1 MIQVNGKPMMWV
13 EGMTVS
19 SMLKEKNYVFAKI
32 VVKINGIYVPP
43 QQYEDTIIRDGDEV
57 QAIHMLAGG

>member
-1 MIQVNGKPMMWV
+1 MIQVNGKSMTWV

-32 VVKINGIYVPP
+32 VVKINGKYVPP

>member
-1 MIQVNGKPMMWV
+1 MIMVNGKPMAWT

-32 VVKINGIYVPP
+32 VVKINGTYVPP
-43 QQYEDTIIRDGDEV
+43 QLYDTSAIEDGDEV

>member
-1 MIQVNGKPMMWV
+1 MIQVNGKPMTWV

-19 SMLKEKNYVFAKI
+19 SMLKEKKYVFAKI
-32 VVKINGIYVPP
+32 VVKINGTYVPP
-43 QQYEDTIIRDGDEV
+43 QRYEDTIIQDGDEV